1 MNFGFNSLFLNT
13 VNTIFPGFVCE
24 YRYNFSSWFLGW
36 KGPMVPAWRCYQFLE
51 HWYIDSQPPILEYCI
66 MYMFNFFN
74 FWFSNIV
81 QLRKQYNPINQS
93 INHQIFFSV
102 DWINLKLKSNPN
114 PQLFAIE
121 HGAPFLCLSDVL
133 SLKQAMLNIFDK
145 YWFDLTVWRN

>member
-1 MNFGFNSLFLNT
+1 MVSTAYFWTQWIQFFQGLFVSTGITFLPDFL
-13 VNTIFPGFVCE
+13 VGKVLW
-24 YRYNFSSWFLGW
+24 FS
-36 KGPMVPAWRCYQFLE
+36 AWRCYQFLE

-81 QLRKQYNPINQS
+81 QLRKQYNSINQS

-145 YWFDLTVWRN
+145 FWFDLTVWRN